1 MATEPASK
9 KAKTEPTEPAS
20 QEKKVPQN
28 VNEIDVKLIGFV
40 IQGTILQRMAQN
52 PDLRAAYRLD
62 ESDRSISQAHIVLYD
77 HLAAIFRAPQSTPEG
92 ER

>member
-20 QEKKVPQN
+20 QEEKVPQN
-28 VNEIDVKLIGFV
+28 VNEIGVIDIGVF
-40 IQGTILQRMAQN
+40 IQGTFLQQLAQD
-52 PDLRAAYRLD
+52 PGLRAAYRRH
-62 ESDRSISQAHIVLYD
+62 ESANCQEIIVLYD

>member
-9 KAKTEPTEPAS
+9 KAKTEPAS
-20 QEKKVPQN
+20 QENKVPQN
-28 VNEIDVKLIGFV
+28 VNEIGVIDIGVF
-40 IQGTILQRMAQN
+40 IQGTFLQQLAQD
-52 PDLRAAYRLD
+52 PGLRAAYRRH
-62 ESDRSISQAHIVLYD
+62 ESANCREIIVLYD